1 MKKITILFIV
11 FFIANTMTLKAQVAI
26 SKNAVFLKS
35 SEFENKRFDD
45 FKKTTTI
52 FVLNN
57 LYEKKQYE
65 EMLKSSWTITPFEV
79 VDLKDFKYENYLSDK
94 YSFCMMYGNTMHFS
108 DGNEKTKFLIHFY
121 ILDMDLVNKKKSKL
135 IDNDYY
141 EFLIDKKKNLAYI
154 ELIPLPE
161 MFHFPDTKSTT
172 AVKSNYD
179 KNTYNYGYFNNKK
192 SDHDMRLSNN
202 IYNKKIFLNYDLG
215 NLKNNFQEVNR
226 LLLAKE
232 FCGFN
237 HETTTSELKQLK
249 NKVLYLPEYLKKEY
263 FIRPVEF
270 KLFDEEKLNKILS
283 AYPYKIEFISEK
295 ELEDKILNNEDIY
308 YLKFGFEYRYFHVI
322 NGKTGAIVYQNY
334 SNGMMKTN
342 LTQSDFK
349 DLVKAINKQ
358 K

>member
-1 MKKITILFIV
+1 MKKFTIIFVALFL
-11 FFIANTMTLKAQVAI
+11 ANTITLKAQVSI

-65 EMLKSSWTITPFEV
+65 EMLKSCWTITPFKV
-79 VDLKDFKYENYLSDK
+79 IDLKDFKYEDYLSDK

-108 DGNEKTKFLIHFY
+108 DKNKKTKFLIHFY

-135 IDNDYY
+135 MDNDYY

-161 MFHFPDTKSTT
+161 MFHFPDTKDTT

-202 IYNKKIFLNYDLG
+202 IYNKKIFLNYLM
-215 NLKNNFQEVNR
+215 N
-226 LLLAKE
+226 
-232 FCGFN
+232 
-237 HETTTSELKQLK
+237 
-249 NKVLYLPEYLKKEY
+249 
-263 FIRPVEF
+263 
-270 KLFDEEKLNKILS
+270 
-283 AYPYKIEFISEK
+283 
-295 ELEDKILNNEDIY
+295 
-308 YLKFGFEYRYFHVI
+308 
-322 NGKTGAIVYQNY
+322 
-334 SNGMMKTN
+334 
-342 LTQSDFK
+342 
-349 DLVKAINKQ
+349 
-358 K
+358 

>member
-135 IDNDYY
+135 IDNP
-141 EFLIDKKKNLAYI
+141 KA
-154 ELIPLPE
+154 
-161 MFHFPDTKSTT
+161 T
-172 AVKSNYD
+172 
-179 KNTYNYGYFNNKK
+179 
-192 SDHDMRLSNN
+192 
-202 IYNKKIFLNYDLG
+202 
-215 NLKNNFQEVNR
+215 
-226 LLLAKE
+226 
-232 FCGFN
+232 
-237 HETTTSELKQLK
+237 
-249 NKVLYLPEYLKKEY
+249 
-263 FIRPVEF
+263 
-270 KLFDEEKLNKILS
+270 KLNSKATFEASLS
-283 AYPYKIEFISEK
+283 PETSVATAPIKSSI
-295 ELEDKILNNEDIY
+295 NNVVTSI
-308 YLKFGFEYRYFHVI
+308 I
-322 NGKTGAIVYQNY
+322 
-334 SNGMMKTN
+334 
-342 LTQSDFK
+342 
-349 DLVKAINKQ
+349 
-358 K
+358 